1 MRIEAVPFLFG
12 FVGIDGGAD
21 HCVGPGDY
29 WKPALKSAP
38 LSIQTKSN
46 KWNSLDPHQHQVKQT
61 SPFHKRCTMYFK
73 TFIFLTHCSTPL

>member
-29 WKPALKSAP
+29 WKRAQERCLPPKSHQISSP
-38 LSIQTKSN
+38 L
-46 KWNSLDPHQHQVKQT
+46 V
-61 SPFHKRCTMYFK
+61 
-73 TFIFLTHCSTPL
+73 LTA